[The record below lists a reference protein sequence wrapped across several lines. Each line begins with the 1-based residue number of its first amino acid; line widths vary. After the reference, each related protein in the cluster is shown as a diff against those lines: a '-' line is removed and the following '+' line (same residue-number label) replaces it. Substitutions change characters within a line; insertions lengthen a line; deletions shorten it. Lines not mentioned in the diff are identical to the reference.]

1 MAVLYQRSD
10 SVPLICFTADII
22 QSVSRSFGSQKL
34 GDGDKS
40 RLHFYWAFGTKKT
53 LACVYFYWRAI
64 SGDVRKFVQSC
75 TECQKPAKH
84 SSVRHSPSPYLAS
97 RPFEHVSVDIL
108 DAISVASKRSFRYI
122 FSFIYLCTPWI
133 EAAPMKCLTA
143 DEAAVAHLSIF
154 CRVGFPDAILY
165 DNVLQFVS
173 RALQSF
179 ADTLYITQSPP
190 CLVIATTPEWVYC
203 RREGER
209 V

>member
-1 MAVLYQRSD
+1 M
-10 SVPLICFTADII
+10 
-22 QSVSRSFGSQKL
+22 
-34 GDGDKS
+34 
-40 RLHFYWAFGTKKT
+40 
-53 LACVYFYWRAI
+53 
-64 SGDVRKFVQSC
+64 
-75 TECQKPAKH
+75 
-84 SSVRHSPSPYLAS
+84 
-97 RPFEHVSVDIL
+97 SVDIL

-179 ADTLYITQSPP
+179 ADMLYITQSPP